1 MQLPIGN
8 ICTSKEVSSIM
19 DCIVIL
25 SVLIVKIAI
34 SVVVS
39 NVQCH
44 TLSCYAE
51 LTCSELKTVKSQ
63 ANMVVFLLRV
73 STPNAHVMP
82 SNGSRITTAFMVA
95 LYLRDA
101 TQVLVGV

>member
-1 MQLPIGN
+1 MYYF
-8 ICTSKEVSSIM
+8 
-19 DCIVIL
+19 
-25 SVLIVKIAI
+25 
-34 SVVVS
+34 
-39 NVQCH
+39 
-44 TLSCYAE
+44 YAE

-95 LYLRDA
+95 LYT
-101 TQVLVGV
+101 TQVLDGVG